1 MKLNYS
7 QCFTEEIC
15 RQFEIAGV
23 RLVITLP
30 VLLPVAQ
37 IYKSKA
43 KKYRGTISIGG
54 RHSVGENIFGFEELL
69 REDHRV
75 ELPMVD
81 PEDTAILPFSSGTT
95 GMPKGVELSHNNLV
109 ANLAQGSHPEMNKY
123 NRPEYGELLA
133 ESLKLINWLH
143 KLLIY
148 SSRLH

>member
-1 MKLNYS
+1 MCIIS
-7 QCFTEEIC
+7 EEIC
-15 RQFEIAGV
+15 RQFENAGV

-43 KKYRGTISIGG
+43 KKYRGTVSIGG
-54 RHSVGENIFGFEELL
+54 KHNIGENIFGFEDLL
-69 REDHRV
+69 REDHSV
-75 ELPMVD
+75 ELSEID

-123 NRPEYGELLA
+123 YRPEFGELTS
-133 ESLKLINWLH
+133 SLTIKKCLSDLIHYFQLVTLNP
-143 KLLIY
+143 Y
-148 SSRLH
+148 